1 MCRAFGCT
9 LTELYTVIP
18 LDWIQKQQHIW
29 WLDEKAAGTGTR
41 KRRMGPVRMDE
52 DEG

>member
-18 LDWIQKQQHIW
+18 LDWIGKQQTIW
-29 WLDEKAAGTGTR
+29 RLDAKAAGAGK